1 MFAGM
6 SELYG
11 VTEEFHVGSVLTGLS
26 FPPLFRFVLVTVRRT
41 DLSNVGQRHS
51 TLASLAG

>member
-1 MFAGM
+1 MFAGV

-11 VTEEFHVGSVLTGLS
+11 VTEEFHVGLVLTGLS
-26 FPPLFRFVLVTVRRT
+26 FPPLFRFVLVTVRRM